1 MIELWRSDRSQQ
13 NCVSSETGV
22 ERASRQWLASLL
34 DRLAAGR
41 VLFEMK
47 VMAVSPCDLAQDT
60 HGLFSHFRP
69 HAVTRKDH
77 YIEIH
82 GLLETRPSGG
92 IALLILT
99 RLLGGPIRFRPS
111 RSWLLAAPQSQTRLA
126 KADPVRKFASCDL
139 PNP

>member
-47 VMAVSPCDLAQDT
+47 VMAVSACDLAQDT

-69 HAVTRKDH
+69 HTVTRKDH
-77 YIEIH
+77 DIKIH
-82 GLLETRPSGG
+82 SFVETPSQARPDRRSRLRGG
-92 IALLILT
+92 SA
-99 RLLGGPIRFRPS
+99 RPFPFVGPDYRCLRHLSLRP
-111 RSWLLAAPQSQTRLA
+111 
-126 KADPVRKFASCDL
+126 D
-139 PNP
+139 